1 MKKELVSF
9 EGVHCAN
16 CSAAMQGEFCH
27 ECGQSIH
34 TVLRPMHHMVEDTLD
49 MVLHV
54 DGRVFHTIPPL
65 FLRPGFLTLEYFSGR
80 RQRYVAP
87 FRLMFVLSLLA
98 FFVCHLAIDSMDILQ
113 VRAEASAGTGDFAK
127 DLTPQDVRTHF
138 EQKRQD
144 LQKAAGQTGAGNK
157 TFNKLVNIERDHA
170 NHRLTQLGGQPIPI
184 SAEELSSFQ
193 GHSTPVHVRWLPDAL
208 NHSLNRSVA
217 RAASNIGAITMGG
230 EQGAEA
236 EERVLASIFHVLPQ
250 TMFVLMPLFALLL
263 KFTYI
268 FKRRLYMEHLIVAL
282 HSHAFLFL
290 SLLLGMVL
298 YMLHGWAAPHMAW
311 MGTSIALL
319 GWALVVWALAYLL
332 LMQKRVYRQGW
343 FMTTTKYLFVGWAY
357 TVMVTFA
364 VVFAAL
370 LGVTN

>member
-16 CSAAMQGEFCH
+16 CSTPMQGEFCH

-54 DGRVFHTIPPL
+54 DGRVIHTIPPL

-98 FFVCHLAIDSMDILQ
+98 FFMCHLVVDSMDILH

-127 DLTPQDVRTHF
+127 DLTPQAVRTHF

-144 LQKAAGQTGAGNK
+144 IQKASGQTGAGEK
-157 TFNKLVNIERDHA
+157 TFNKLVNVERDHA
-170 NHRLTQLGGQPIPI
+170 NHRLMQLGGQPIPVP
-184 SAEELSSFQ
+184 ADELSSFQ
-193 GHSTPVHVRWLPDAL
+193 GHSTPVHVSWLPEAF

-236 EERVLASIFHVLPQ
+236 EERVFASIFHVLPQ

-263 KFTYI
+263 KLTYI

-290 SLLLGMVL
+290 SLLLGVVL
-298 YMLHGWAAPHMAW
+298 YMLHGWAASQAAW
-311 MGTSIALL
+311 LATPIALL
-319 GWALVVWALAYLL
+319 GWALVIWALAYLL

-343 FMTTTKYLFVGWAY
+343 FMTTMKYLFVGWVY
-357 TVMVTFA
+357 TVMVSFA
-364 VVFAAL
+364 VAFAAL

>member
-1 MKKELVSF
+1 MKKDLVSF

-16 CSAAMQGEFCH
+16 CNAPMQGEFCH

-65 FLRPGFLTLEYFSGR
+65 FLRPGFLTLEYFAGR

-98 FFVCHLAIDSMDILQ
+98 FFVCHLVVDNLDIMN

-127 DLTPQDVRTHF
+127 DLTADAVHTHF
-138 EQKRQD
+138 EQMRKDILKSSGQSETSD
-144 LQKAAGQTGAGNK
+144 KA
-157 TFNKLVNIERDHA
+157 FNKLLDIERDHA
-170 NHRLTQLGGQPIPI
+170 NHRLTQLGAAPMPVPTTGT
-184 SAEELSSFQ
+184 SSFEAP
-193 GHSTPVHVRWLPDAL
+193 TVHVNWLPDAV
-208 NHSLNRSVA
+208 NHSFNRSMA
-217 RAASNIGAITMGG
+217 HAAANIKAIALGG

-236 EERVLASIFHVLPQ
+236 QERVLASVFHVLPQ

-263 KFTYI
+263 KFTYV

-290 SLLLGMVL
+290 TLLLGVL
-298 YMLHGWAAPHMAW
+298 LYLLHSWVTPYAAW
-311 MGTSIALL
+311 LGKSIVWGCWGLEI
-319 GWALVVWALAYLL
+319 WALVYLL

-343 FMTTTKYLFVGWAY
+343 TMTLLKYGFVGSVYA
-357 TVMVTFA
+357 VMA
-364 VVFAAL
+364 SLAIAFAAV